1 MIRDNFIKHKFYII
15 TLFSIFIIIDTLVMY
30 LLEGFVSNSMTTFR
44 ILFLM
49 TLNIIPEK
57 YYFKTYIKYM
67 TIEDKIRRLFKKDN
81 KDEQI
86 KGE

>member
-15 TLFSIFIIIDTLVMY
+15 TLFSIFIIIDTIAMY
-30 LLEGFVSNSMTTFR
+30 LLEGFVSTSMTTFR

-67 TIEDKIRRLFKKDN
+67 TLENKIKELFKRN
-81 KDEQI
+81 K
-86 KGE
+86 

>member
-30 LLEGFVSNSMTTFR
+30 LLEGFVNNSMTTFR

-67 TIEDKIRRLFKKDN
+67 TIEDRIRRLFKKDN

>member
-1 MIRDNFIKHKFYII
+1 
-15 TLFSIFIIIDTLVMY
+15 
-30 LLEGFVSNSMTTFR
+30 
-44 ILFLM
+44 M

-67 TIEDKIRRLFKKDN
+67 TIEDRIRRLFKKDN